1 MRLSRGLAASVVQW
15 RGEMGTRRVLIVDDE
30 PDVRKTLTD
39 ILRAMRYSDVLQIEG
54 APDGQE
60 GLDAVVRQRPD
71 LVLLDLQM
79 PRMSGLAL
87 LKQIREFEPRLPI
100 IVITAT
106 QDTRLSAEALRNGAV
121 AYLPKPF
128 DPRHVEML
136 VTTFLDSGKPRPPKP
151 AAGAR

>member
-1 MRLSRGLAASVVQW
+1 MA
-15 RGEMGTRRVLIVDDE
+15 TRRVLIVDDE
-30 PDVRKTLTD
+30 PEVRKTLTD
-39 ILRAMRYSDVLQIEG
+39 VLRAMRYPDVLQIEG
-54 APDGQE
+54 VADGQQ

-71 LVLLDLQM
+71 LVLLDLHM
-79 PRMSGLAL
+79 PKVGGLSL
-87 LKQIREFEPRLPI
+87 LKQLREVEPRLPV

-106 QDTRLSAEALRNGAV
+106 QDNTMSTEALRGGAV

-136 VTTFLDSGKPRPPKP
+136 VATFLDSSRPRPPKP

>member
-1 MRLSRGLAASVVQW
+1 MA
-15 RGEMGTRRVLIVDDE
+15 TRRVLIVDDE

-39 ILRAMRYSDVLQIEG
+39 ILRAMRYADTLEIEA
-54 APDGQE
+54 APDGRE

-79 PRMSGLAL
+79 PRMGGLAL
-87 LKQIREFEPRLPI
+87 LKQIREIEPRLPI

-106 QDTRLSAEALRNGAV
+106 QDTRMGAEALRSGAV

-136 VTTFLDSGKPRPPKP
+136 VSTFLDSNKPRPSKP
-151 AAGAR
+151 APGAR